1 MDVHEPAE
9 GFVIATD
16 DPGHPGVTLFMV
28 DRRKTKLSFW
38 SFNLTNAF
46 VLVTKEVA
54 DFQVSLLKYNNP
66 RVLSWDQAQAALLA
80 NAPHIEGR
88 ADG

>member
-1 MDVHEPAE
+1 MAIPEPTE
-9 GFVIATD
+9 GFVIASD
-16 DPGHPGVTLFMV
+16 DPGHPGVTLFLV
-28 DRRKTKLSFW
+28 DRRKTRLSFW

-46 VLVTKEVA
+46 ILVTKEVA

-66 RVLSWDQAQAALLA
+66 RVLTWDQAQVALQD

-88 ADG
+88 KDV